1 MLQKGKQR
9 LLSFV
14 AANQFCP
21 SFAGVFVNPFWLCR
35 RALYHKLYAHAPHLL
50 GRVLDFGC
58 GTGPYQA
65 LLTSATEYIGLE
77 YDSPENRR
85 YKRADIYYDGQTIP
99 LDDASIDSVLSTQTL
114 EHVPNPEQIVTEWA
128 RILRPGGQLLLTMP
142 FMWPEHEMPYDFQR
156 YTTNGLRKLLEE
168 NGFEIFK
175 QERLLSDCRAP
186 AQLFLAWLYDT
197 LQLGSR
203 RTSVQLLLAAF
214 LCAPVSLAATA
225 LSKITPQNTNTYMD
239 NMVLAKRVRI

>member
-1 MLQKGKQR
+1 
-9 LLSFV
+9 
-14 AANQFCP
+14 
-21 SFAGVFVNPFWLCR
+21 
-35 RALYHKLYAHAPHLL
+35 
-50 GRVLDFGC
+50 
-58 GTGPYQA
+58 
-65 LLTSATEYIGLE
+65 
-77 YDSPENRR
+77 
-85 YKRADIYYDGQTIP
+85 
-99 LDDASIDSVLSTQTL
+99 
-114 EHVPNPEQIVTEWA
+114 
-128 RILRPGGQLLLTMP
+128 
-142 FMWPEHEMPYDFQR
+142 MPYDFQR